1 MEIHILFKQHY
12 AKMYRAARSLLYDGQ
27 ESEDV
32 VSDIF
37 EDLLQRHVSLQPGT
51 EEAYLMK
58 CVRNRCLKRLRHEAV
73 RKELS
78 DVPFSCHPV
87 HEVTDD
93 DFADVVDGITT
104 SLPEQDRR
112 IFSMRFHEGYSY
124 EEIALREG
132 ISRVAV
138 WRHLSGALTLIRN
151 HYKK

>member
-1 MEIHILFKQHY
+1 M
-12 AKMYRAARSLLYDGQ
+12 
-27 ESEDV
+27 
-32 VSDIF
+32 
-37 EDLLQRHVSLQPGT
+37 
-51 EEAYLMK
+51 
-58 CVRNRCLKRLRHEAV
+58 
-73 RKELS
+73 
-78 DVPFSCHPV
+78 PFSCHPV
-87 HEVTDD
+87 HEETDD